1 MTAHTIATMA
11 GRMHVTPGAPIP
23 HNLTSSRQDW
33 ASRLSAGQPLA
44 AVPGLMASLFSLCGN
59 AHRVAAQLAIDAA
72 SPNRC
77 LAPSS
82 DIGERLRL
90 ETAQEH
96 IRRIGL
102 DWPRLL
108 ATETSSAAM
117 GKLAVQTL
125 STCPAL
131 KNAKTD
137 VWPALHDWLKNT
149 LLQIDPAA
157 WLHAWLADAG
167 DWLQTWSQTHDGWLA
182 RLLRDARHAD
192 TPDRPLT
199 SVRALLAHSKV
210 EHLLTLSTALA
221 FQPGFAL
228 QPVWQGASAH
238 TGPWA
243 RLQTPSDQ
251 APLSPWAMLGC
262 RLAELVRLCLP
273 ATAPDHGVQWLRW
286 GALSTLSG
294 QGLGWVEMARGLLV
308 HQVML
313 SDDGATAQTYC
324 VLAPTEWNFNPHGE
338 VAQRLAAMD
347 PHAPQVRQ
355 QVRLLMAAF
364 DPCVPF
370 ELTPV
375 IAKEAQDA

>member
-1 MTAHTIATMA
+1 MTTYTAANMA
-11 GRMHVTPGAPIP
+11 GRLQLTPGAPPP
-23 HNLTSSRQDW
+23 HNLNSSRQDW
-33 ASRLSAGQPLA
+33 ASRLSAGHPLTA
-44 AVPGLMASLFSLCGN
+44 IPGHMANLFSLCGN
-59 AHRVAAQLAIDAA
+59 AHRVAAQLAIEAA
-72 SPNRC
+72 APDRC

-82 DIGERLRL
+82 DTGERLRL

-108 ATETSSAAM
+108 ATENASATI
-117 GKLAVQTL
+117 GNLAVQSL

-131 KNAKTD
+131 KNTHTD
-137 VWPALHDWLKNT
+137 AWPALHDWLKNT

-167 DWLQTWSQTHDGWLA
+167 DWLQAWSKANDGWLA

-199 SVRALLAHSKV
+199 SVRALLAHGQA
-210 EHLLTLSTALA
+210 EHLLALSTALA

-228 QPVWQGASAH
+228 QPVWQSASAH

-273 ATAPDHGVQWLRW
+273 STAPDHGAQWLRW
-286 GALSTLSG
+286 GALATRPG

-308 HQVML
+308 HQVTL
-313 SDDGATAQTYC
+313 SHDGTTAHSC
-324 VLAPTEWNFNPHGE
+324 RVLAPTEWNFNPHGE
-338 VAQRLAAMD
+338 VALRLAAMD
-347 PHAPQVRQ
+347 PHAPHVRQ

-370 ELTPV
+370 ELTSG